1 MEENSMKLVTLDF
14 ETYYDKDY
22 SLRKMNTIEYV
33 TDERFKAHGVS
44 IQVDDG
50 LPLYYTGS
58 EMGPALR
65 AALDEPCTLVCQ
77 NTKFDAFILHHHYG
91 LYPTRY
97 ADTRSMAKALFPFES
112 ASLKDLCIRLFPN
125 DDTMRKGDELA
136 DSKGILDF
144 DDALAQSIKGYCIQD
159 THLTYHCFKKMIGD
173 FPQSEQDLIHLT
185 TKMFVEPAIV
195 LDRERVAV
203 HAAVSVEQR
212 TALIEHGLTFIT
224 DQLETIYEDQKVF
237 SSNKQFA
244 QLLTLLEIKVPSK
257 ISPTTG
263 KLTHALGKTDLG
275 FQRLQSNYPNYEP
288 IWTARKAVKSTGEV
302 TRSQR
307 LLLTADRC
315 NGLIPAPL
323 NYYGAHTGRFSGGEK
338 LNLQNLKRG
347 SELRKSLCAPKGSL
361 VYVADSSN
369 IEARM
374 LAWLADQRSMLNVFY
389 AKGDVYCDFASK
401 IYHRPIIKGIDHDE
415 RFLGKC
421 AVLGLGYG
429 MGADK
434 FNDTLKMGALGP
446 PVDLGLQQVQIIVDL
461 YRSANSRITEYWKR
475 CQNAIT
481 AMQNKNAHF
490 AFGPLIIEYQKIKL
504 PNGMYLRYPDLR
516 TEGRETW
523 YGSGRH
529 KTRIYGGKLCENI
542 TQALARIVVTD
553 QMLEADEYLT
563 SIGGRIVLQVHDE
576 LVGIAP
582 EIDPEQTIN
591 RMYDIMRTS
600 PAWAPAL
607 PLDAEG
613 GYADNYSK

>member
-1 MEENSMKLVTLDF
+1 MKLVTLDF

-44 IQVDDG
+44 IQIDDSE
-50 LPLYYTGS
+50 PLYFTGKD
-58 EMGPALR
+58 MGWALG
-65 AALDEPCTLVCQ
+65 AALQDPCILVCQ

-112 ASLKDLCIRLFPN
+112 ASLKELCIRLFP
-125 DDTMRKGDELA
+125 DDETMRKGDELA
-136 DSKGILDF
+136 NSKGILDF
-144 DDALAQSIKGYCIQD
+144 DDELAESIKGYCIQD
-159 THLTYHCFKKMIGD
+159 THLTYHCYQQMIGD

-203 HAAVSVEQR
+203 HAAISAEQR

-224 DQLETIYEDQKVF
+224 DQLETVYEDQKIF

-244 QLLTLLEIKVPSK
+244 ELLTLLKVKVPSK

-263 KLTHALGKTDLG
+263 KPTHALGKTDLG
-275 FQRLQSNYPNYEP
+275 FQKLQRDNPDYEP

-302 TRSQR
+302 TRAER

-315 NGLIPAPL
+315 RGLIPAAL
-323 NYYGAHTGRFSGGEK
+323 NYYGAHTGRYSGGEK

-347 SELRKSLCAPKGSL
+347 SELRKSLCSPKGSL

-374 LAWLADQRSMLNVFY
+374 LAWLADQRSMLDVFN

-401 IYHRPIIKGIDHDE
+401 IYLRPITKGVDNAE

-434 FNDTLKMGALGP
+434 FRDTLKMGSLGP
-446 PVDLGLQQVQIIVDL
+446 PVNLEQHEVQDIVDL

-475 CQNAIT
+475 CQNACT
-481 AMQNKNAHF
+481 AMQNKSANF
-490 AFGPLIIEYQKIKL
+490 AFGPLIIKYQKIKL

-516 TEGRETW
+516 TEGRETV

-529 KTRIYGGKLCENI
+529 KTKIYGGKLCENI

-553 QMLEADEYLT
+553 QMLAADEYLNT
-563 SIGGRIVLQVHDE
+563 VGGRIVLQVHDE

-582 EIDPEQTIN
+582 QTDPEQTIN
-591 RMYDIMRTS
+591 KMYDIMRTP
-600 PAWAPAL
+600 PAWAPTL

>member
-1 MEENSMKLVTLDF
+1 MKLVTLDF

-22 SLRKMNTIEYV
+22 TLRKMNTIEYV

-44 IQVDDG
+44 IQINDG
-50 LPLYYTGS
+50 APLYFTGDAMAS
-58 EMGPALR
+58 ALR
-65 AALDEPCTLVCQ
+65 AALDEPCTLICQ

-112 ASLKDLCIRLFPN
+112 ASLKELCIRLFPD

-144 DDALAQSIKGYCIQD
+144 DDALSQLIKGYCIQD
-159 THLTYHCFKKMIGD
+159 THLTYHCYQQMIGH

-195 LDRERVAV
+195 LDRERVAA
-203 HAAVSVEQR
+203 HAAISAEQR

-224 DQLETIYEDQKVF
+224 DQLETVYEDPKIF

-244 QLLTLLEIKVPSK
+244 ELLTLLKVKVPSK

-263 KLTHALGKTDLG
+263 KPTHALGKTDLG
-275 FQRLQSNYPNYEP
+275 FQKLQRDNSDYEP

-302 TRSQR
+302 TRADR

-315 NGLIPAPL
+315 RGLIPAAL
-323 NYYGAHTGRFSGGEK
+323 NYYGAHTGRYSGGEK

-347 SELRKSLCAPKGSL
+347 SELRKSLCAPKDNL

-374 LAWLADQRSMLNVFY
+374 LAWLADQRSMLDVFN

-401 IYHRPIIKGIDHDE
+401 IYHRPIIKGVDNAE

-434 FNDTLKMGALGP
+434 FRDTLKMGALGP
-446 PVDLGLQQVQIIVDL
+446 PVSLEQHEVQGIVDL

-475 CQNAIT
+475 CQNACA
-481 AMQNKNAHF
+481 AMQNKHANF
-490 AFGPLIIEYQKIKL
+490 AFGPLIIEHQKIKL

-516 TEGRETW
+516 TEGRETV

-529 KTRIYGGKLCENI
+529 KTKIYGGKLCENI

-553 QMLEADEYLT
+553 QMLAADDYLT
-563 SIGGRIVLQVHDE
+563 SIDGRIVLQVHDE

-582 EIDPEQTIN
+582 QANPDQTIN
-591 RMYDIMRTS
+591 KMYDIMRT
-600 PAWAPAL
+600 PPVWASAL

>member
-1 MEENSMKLVTLDF
+1 MKLVTLDF

-44 IQVDDG
+44 IQFDNG
-50 LPLYYTGS
+50 LPLYYSGP
-58 EMGPALR
+58 EMEPALR
-65 AALDEPCTLVCQ
+65 AALNGPCTLVCQ

-112 ASLKDLCIRLFPN
+112 ASLKELCIRLFPD

-136 DSKGILDF
+136 NSKGILDF
-144 DDALAQSIKGYCIQD
+144 DDALAESIKGYCIQD
-159 THLTYHCFKKMIGD
+159 THLTYHCYQQMIGH
-173 FPQSEQDLIHLT
+173 FPQSEQDLIHLII
-185 TKMFVEPAIV
+185 KIFVEPAIV

-203 HAAVSVEQR
+203 HAAVSAEQR

-224 DQLETIYEDQKVF
+224 DQLETVYEDQKIF

-244 QLLTLLEIKVPSK
+244 ELLALLKVKVPSK

-263 KLTHALGKTDLG
+263 KPTHALGKTDLG
-275 FQRLQSNYPNYEP
+275 FQKLQRDNPDYEP
-288 IWTARKAVKSTGEV
+288 IWAARKAVKSTGEV

-315 NGLIPAPL
+315 RGLIPVPL
-323 NYYGAHTGRFSGGEK
+323 NYYGAHTGRLSGGEK

-374 LAWLADQRSMLNVFY
+374 LAWLADQRSMLDVFH

-401 IYHRPIIKGIDHDE
+401 IYHRPIIKGIDNDE

-421 AVLGLGYG
+421 AVLGLGYQ
-429 MGADK
+429 MGAAK
-434 FNDTLKMGALGP
+434 FQDTLKMGALGP
-446 PVDLGLQQVQIIVDL
+446 PVDLPLDEVQLIVDL
-461 YRSANSRITEYWKR
+461 YRSANSSIVKYWAR
-475 CQNAIT
+475 CQNALT
-481 AMQNKNAHF
+481 AMMQKNANF
-490 AFGPLIIEYQKIKL
+490 AFGPLIIKHEKIKL
-504 PNGMYLRYPDLR
+504 PNGMYLRYPGLR
-516 TEGRETW
+516 MEGRDMVFG
-523 YGSGRH
+523 YGRH
-529 KTRIYGGKLCENI
+529 KTNIYGGKLCENI

-553 QMLEADEYLT
+553 QMLAADQYLDQV
-563 SIGGRIVLQVHDE
+563 GGRIVLQVHDE

-582 EIDPEQTIN
+582 KTGSHKTMQ
-591 RMYDIMRTS
+591 MMFDIMRIS
-600 PAWAPAL
+600 PDWAPAL

-613 GYADNYSK
+613 GYANNYSK